1 MRALA
6 IAAVVV
12 AAAAAPARAHTMSDG
27 HLIMAAGRDTLD
39 GALDLPVRDLHDVLG
54 LDADGDGAITWREI
68 EARRDAIVGYVVDR
82 LAIRSADGACPLTAG
97 ALGALDRADG
107 AHVAI
112 ALVARCPGPTTAVSV
127 DYRLLHE
134 LDAQHRGLI
143 RIGDGSGLAIHRA
156 GPVALTVRS
165 GVLARAAAAIPGGTR
180 VFYLAAALI
189 AIGLVTLLR
198 RRRR

>member
-6 IAAVVV
+6 FAAIAV

-27 HLIMAAGRDTLD
+27 HLIMAAGRDTLE
-39 GALDLPVRDLHDVLG
+39 GALDLPVRDLHDAIG
-54 LDADGDGAITWREI
+54 LDPDGDGAITWGELV
-68 EARRDAIVGYVVDR
+68 ARRDAIAGYVVER
-82 LAIRSADGACPLTAG
+82 LAIRSDDGACALTAG
-97 ALGALDRADG
+97 ALGSLDRADG

-112 ALVARCPGPTTAVSV
+112 ELVARCPAPMTAVVV

-143 RIGDGSGLAIHRA
+143 QIGDGAGLAIHRA
-156 GPVALTVRS
+156 GPVRLTVRA

-180 VFYLAAALI
+180 AFYLAAALI
-189 AIGLVTLLR
+189 AVALVTLFR